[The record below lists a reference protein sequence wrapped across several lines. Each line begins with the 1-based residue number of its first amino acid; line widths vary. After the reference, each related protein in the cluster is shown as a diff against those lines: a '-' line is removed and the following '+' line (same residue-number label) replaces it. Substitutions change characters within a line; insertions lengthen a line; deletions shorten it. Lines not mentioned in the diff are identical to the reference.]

1 MARKRRTKP
10 KTDDLILT
18 SEAAKDVEMVG
29 DHPEVHCKY
38 AVIHG
43 ESWTDLE
50 TQVNIECTERG
61 AIPTGGPSV
70 TFGTGENAPYSQA
83 VIYPVEQ

>member
-1 MARKRRTKP
+1 MARKRRP
-10 KTDDLILT
+10 KTLPEPKTTTPAPLMKPPADDP
-18 SEAAKDVEMVG
+18 
-29 DHPEVHCKY
+29 PEVHCKY